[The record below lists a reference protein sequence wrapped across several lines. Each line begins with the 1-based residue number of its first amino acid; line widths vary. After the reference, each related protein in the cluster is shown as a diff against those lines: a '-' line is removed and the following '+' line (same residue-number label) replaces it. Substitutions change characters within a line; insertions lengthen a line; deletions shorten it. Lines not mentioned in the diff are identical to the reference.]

1 VAYKPARETFAIVFE
16 ERQIQEIEVGLAIN
30 MTQLVKNAGSSVS
43 NANFFNTSK
52 NRCQVTLQDPYLDG
66 VAWGALGEIDK
77 VLLNSARQATKS
89 GDILPMCQEGQN
101 PEEDKCLRYAV
112 LDTETFRNSS
122 DGSSVTGDRPWIII
136 TLWYNINGAY
146 NQTIEQTY
154 FYRATQ
160 VNITHGVSGEPTVS
174 LRGQSAVNVSFQQN
188 LQPTFFEKNKTLIDE
203 LNEKTDIKK
212 EGFSIEDV
220 CSTPADQEK
229 FDRNYRVNNLT
240 TQELLEKWVGSSEG
254 GEILSL
260 PTKEFA
266 NKIQICTRQ
275 DNKCTFQRVFYLGK
289 GLYEKYSINS
299 KFELTPFEKNLVG
312 GSISEESDVDGV
324 ATTDTNK
331 EYDSYRGDP
340 ATTSQKLQAVSSEAW
355 QSDETQFTELKDYNT
370 GQSTNGYKGTGTP
383 STGQPPNIKAGT
395 FKIEKIENQ
404 MLFKVASNA
413 NCYLGGKV
421 KDEGDGRVLVESEY
435 HIHYCEKGG
444 SKCGTSMVMQEFKN
458 LESIG
463 YGDSKQLAPG
473 ASVGQVSSDTDKPSK
488 TRFMIKIGKD
498 SNVKEITLDPTTLQG
513 LISCT
518 LPPTDQDKKEEAPT
532 NESEGA
538 IGDKIGE
545 IGNTGSS
552 SGAHIHAMWWT
563 AGRSAKKPITEADVR
578 RYVEIKGSVSM
589 TSAYGDTRGRPGPH
603 DGVDLAG
610 DQGIELFVKGGA
622 KILDADRGVLNPKG
636 YGYSV
641 VIDTPEGGMLLG
653 HLRAGSIPSGI
664 PGTSGASGSVRRAGN
679 TGEPETSGKAEGI
692 TEDGIS
698 LTTEFRG
705 VPKALSI
712 LPGRTILAFVTNYDE
727 WIRSNKS
734 NAIEPNVWVPEKY
747 RNWVIIQTTHKWTNG
762 DLRVKVEGRRP
773 FRRDR
778 TLDLD
783 DTPKFGDY
791 MADKGYKD
799 YYDYIRSSGDLCYK
813 IGGSGEDSCAR
824 CDRGLIGGTDGSK
837 TQGQSP
843 SNVSTNYPR
852 GKFTYTCSRQDSN
865 KFQALLDAGSAL
877 GVTNKV
883 GLAGI
888 VSGALQ
894 ESGLDPT
901 IISGVK
907 GESSQGIFQWNPAPN
922 VLRLQD
928 LKKWASDQG
937 LNYLDFSTQV
947 NYFVYD
953 VKRGYPGLVPALNN
967 ASSPYEAANEF
978 DKNYTISGD
987 RNTGPNSTNN
997 LKRTQFVNDVLKCM
1011 TDS

>member
-1 VAYKPARETFAIVFE
+1 MAYKPKGEDFAIVFE

-30 MTQLVKNAGSSVS
+30 MTSLNKNDDSTT
-43 NANFFNTSK
+43 NKANQFNTTK
-52 NRCQVTLQDPYLDG
+52 NKCKVTLQDPYLDG

-77 VLLNSARQATKS
+77 LFQSSSRQANKT

-101 PEEDKCLRYAV
+101 PDEDKCLRYAV
-112 LDTETFRNSS
+112 LDSKSFEGNSG
-122 DGSSVTGDRPWIII
+122 GSSISGGRPWIII
-136 TLWYNINGAY
+136 TLWYNIQGQI

-154 FYRATQ
+154 YYIATQ
-160 VNITHGVSGEPTVS
+160 VTITHGISGEPTVS
-174 LRGQSAVNVSFQQN
+174 LTGAAAVNVAFQQN
-188 LQPTFFEKNKTLIDE
+188 LQPVFFEKNKTLIDE
-203 LNEKTDIKK
+203 LNEKTDLKK
-212 EGFSIEDV
+212 EGYSVEDI

-229 FDRNYRVNNLT
+229 FDRNYRINSLT
-240 TQELLEKWVGSSEG
+240 FQEVLEKEVGATEG

-260 PTKEFA
+260 PTKDFA
-266 NKIQICTRQ
+266 NKIQICTRL

-289 GLYEKYSINS
+289 GLYEKYSIQS
-299 KFELTPFEKNLVG
+299 KFELSKREANLQG
-312 GSISEESDVDGV
+312 GSADEESSADGV
-324 ATTDTNK
+324 ATIDTDK
-331 EYDSYRGDP
+331 EYESYRGDP
-340 ATTSQKLQAVSSEAW
+340 ATTSQKLQAVNSEAW
-355 QSDETQFTELKDYNT
+355 QSDGTQFTELKDYNT

-404 MLFKVASNA
+404 MLFKVASSA
-413 NCYLGGKV
+413 SCYLGGKV
-421 KDEGDGRVLVESEY
+421 KDEGDGRVLIESEY
-435 HIHYCEKGG
+435 HIHYCEKGK

-458 LESIG
+458 LESID

-473 ASVGQVSSDTDKPSK
+473 ASVGKVSSDTDKPSK

-545 IGNTGSS
+545 LGNTGRS
-552 SGAHIHAMWWT
+552 SGSHIHAMWWT
-563 AGRSAKKPITEADVR
+563 AGRSAQKPIVEADVR
-578 RYVEIKGSVSM
+578 RYVEIKGSVTMS
-589 TSAYGDTRGRPGPH
+589 SPYGDTRGRPAPH

-610 DQGIELFVKGGA
+610 NQGIELFVKGGA
-622 KILDADRGVLNPKG
+622 KILDADRGVLNPGG

-641 VIDTPEGGMLLG
+641 VIDTPEGGMLIG
-653 HLRAGSIPSGI
+653 HLVAGSIPSGI
-664 PGTSGASGSVRRAGN
+664 PSASGASGSVRRAGN
-679 TGEPETSGKAEGI
+679 TGEAATSGKAQGI
-692 TEDGIS
+692 SEDGIS
-698 LTTEFRG
+698 LNTEFKG

-734 NAIEPNVWVPEKY
+734 NAIEPNVWIPEKY
-747 RNWVIIQTTHKWTNG
+747 RNWVVVQTTHKWTNG

-773 FRRDR
+773 FRRSIA
-778 TLDLD
+778 LQLD
-783 DTPKFGDY
+783 DTPKFADY
-791 MADKGYKD
+791 MSDKGYKD

-813 IGGSGEDSCAR
+813 IAGGDEDSCAR
-824 CDRGLIGGTDGSK
+824 CDRGLIGGTDGFKS
-837 TQGQSP
+837 QGQSP

-852 GKFTYTCSRQDSN
+852 GKFTYTCDRPDSN

-888 VSGALQ
+888 ISGALQ

-901 IISGVK
+901 IISKVK
-907 GESSQGIFQWNPAPN
+907 DEQSQGIFQWNPAPN

-937 LNYLDFSTQV
+937 VNYLDFSTQV

-953 VKRGYPGLVPALNN
+953 VKRSYPNLVPALNS
-967 ASSPYEAANEF
+967 ATTPFGAANAF
-978 DKNYTISGD
+978 DVNYTISGD
-987 RNTGPNSTNN
+987 RDKGPNWPQNQR
-997 LKRTQFVNDVLKCM
+997 RTTFVNDVLKCM
-1011 TDS
+1011 TES

>member
-122 DGSSVTGDRPWIII
+122 DGSSITGDRPWIII

-312 GSISEESDVDGV
+312 GSISEESDADGV

-435 HIHYCEKGG
+435 HIHYCEKGE

-458 LESIG
+458 LESID

-518 LPPTDQDKKEEAPT
+518 LPLSDEERKEEAPT
-532 NESEGA
+532 TDSV

-545 IGNTGSS
+545 IGNTGFSTAS
-552 SGAHIHAMWWT
+552 HLHAMWWT
-563 AGRSAKKPITEADVR
+563 AGRSARRKIVEADVN
-578 RYVEIKGSVSM
+578 RYIEVKGAYTVS
-589 TSAYGDTRGRPGPH
+589 SRYNDFEPFRKAPH
-603 DGVDLAG
+603 DGIDFSAPIG
-610 DQGIELFVKGGA
+610 TELFVKGGA
-622 KILDADRGVLNPKG
+622 RILDADRGVLNPGG

-641 VIDTPEGGMLLG
+641 VIDTPEGGMLIG
-653 HLRAGSIPSGI
+653 HLKAGSIPSGV
-664 PGTSGASGSVRRAGN
+664 PNASGASGSVRRAGN
-679 TGEPETSGKAEGI
+679 TGEAAPSGKAQGV

-734 NAIEPNVWVPEKY
+734 NAIEPNVWIPEKY
-747 RNWVIIQTTHKWTNG
+747 RNWVIIQTTHKWSNG

-778 TLDLD
+778 ALDLD
-783 DTPKFGDY
+783 DTPKFADY
-791 MADKGYKD
+791 MSDKGYKD

-824 CDRGLIGGTDGSK
+824 CDRGLIGGTDGFK
-837 TQGQSP
+837 TNDQQSP
-843 SNVSTNYPR
+843 DSVSTSYPK
-852 GKFTYTCSRQDSN
+852 GKFTYTCGGPNNRGP
-865 KFQALLDAGSAL
+865 KIQALLDAGSAL
-877 GVTNKV
+877 GVTNKA

-888 VSGALQ
+888 VAGALQ

-907 GESSQGIFQWNPAPN
+907 DESSQGLFQWNPD
-922 VLRLQD
+922 VGRLQD
-928 LKKWASDQG
+928 LQKWASDNG
-937 LNYLDFSTQV
+937 LNYLDYNTQV
-947 NYFVYD
+947 KYFVYD
-953 VKRGYPGLVPALNN
+953 VKRSYPGLVPALNS
-967 ASSPYEAANEF
+967 ASSPFEAANEF

-987 RNTGPNSTNN
+987 TKTGPNSENN
-997 LKRTQFVNDVLKCM
+997 IKRTQFVNDVLKCM
-1011 TDS
+1011 TES